1 MSLSRRVFV
10 RTLGAGGAGA
20 LFLGR
25 PVGFWPEMA
34 VRAAET
40 ERLLLHNN
48 ENPMGPGKA
57 AVDAIHAWLRPNAA
71 ETGRYIANVRDLMK
85 AIAAHYNVTPDNV
98 MIGNGSSQI
107 LETATWILT
116 DKTKPLVTAAPSY
129 EECASHA
136 KVLGRPVQAV
146 PLDAA
151 LRLDLE
157 GMAAASKDA
166 GLVFV
171 NNPNNPTAT
180 VHSGNA
186 IAGFIDRVLT
196 ASPDTTILI
205 DEAYHDYVA
214 DRWYATQVPIA
225 LKNPRVIVAR
235 TFSKAHGLA
244 GMRVGY
250 AIGHSKTIEALRRW
264 HYGDT
269 LNLLGV
275 SAAGAS
281 IADAAHMEQEKA
293 RNTEARDYTVNWFK
307 RAGFKATESQAN
319 FIFVEIRRPARQF
332 REACQTQ
339 GVLIARDFPP
349 FEQTHV
355 RISIGTLDEMRRATA
370 VFAKVLGV
378 STSPTAAVA

>member
-20 LFLGR
+20 LLLGR

-34 VRAAET
+34 LHAAET
-40 ERLLLHNN
+40 EPLLLHNN

-57 AVDAIHAWLRPNAA
+57 ARDAIHAWLRPNAA
-71 ETGRYIANVRDLMK
+71 ETGRYIGNVRDLMK
-85 AIAAHYNVTPDNV
+85 TIAAHYNVAPENV

-116 DKTKPLVTAAPSY
+116 GKTKPLVTAAPTY

-136 KVLGRPVQAV
+136 KVLGTPVLAV

-151 LRLDLE
+151 LRLDLD
-157 GMAAASKDA
+157 GMAAASRGA

-186 IAGFIDRVLT
+186 IAGFIDRVL
-196 ASPDTTILI
+196 ASSPDTTVLI
-205 DEAYHDYVA
+205 DEAYHDYVT
-214 DRWYATQVPIA
+214 DRSYATQVPLA
-225 LKNPRVIVAR
+225 LTNPRVIVAR

-250 AIGHSKTIEALRRW
+250 AISHPKTIEALRRW

-281 IADAAHMEQEKA
+281 IADTAHMEQEKA
-293 RNTEARDYTVNWFK
+293 RNTEARDFTVDWFK
-307 RAGFKATESQAN
+307 RAGFKATDSQAN

-332 REACQTQ
+332 REACQAQ
-339 GVLIARDFPP
+339 RVLIARDFPP
-349 FEQTHV
+349 FEKSHV
-355 RISIGTLDEMRRATA
+355 RISIGTLDEMRRATT
-370 VFAKVLGV
+370 VFAKILGV
-378 STSPTAAVA
+378 ATSTSAAAA